1 MKVLGLDPGKNG
13 ALTIIDTLSN
23 EVFTHPIS
31 KLDGRID
38 VKAIGKFLFTHK
50 PDIAYVEQVHGMP
63 KHSSKGNFTFG
74 LNHGLVL
81 ACLYF
86 MDIPVTFVA
95 PVTWKINL
103 FGSRTGN
110 KTDAIN
116 FVQSNYQTVN
126 LIPKGKRVPHD
137 GIADSVCIAHYG
149 IIKLNANN

>member
-13 ALTIIDTLSN
+13 ALTIIDTVSN
-23 EVFTHPIS
+23 EVFTHHITCTE
-31 KLDGRID
+31 DRID

-50 PDIAYVEQVHGMP
+50 PDIAFVEQVHGMP

-86 MDIPVTFVA
+86 LDIPINFIA
-95 PVTWKINL
+95 PVTWKIAL
-103 FGSRTGN
+103 FGSRTAN
-110 KTDAIN
+110 KNDAIN
-116 FVQSNYQTVN
+116 FVTSNYPLVN

-137 GIADSVCIAHYG
+137 GIADSVCITHYG
-149 IIKLNANN
+149 IGKVNAKN